1 MDLEPNQD
9 HSRQPNLSSMY
20 LLILLAQQVMRG
32 KSIDW
37 PRHGNSRKHT
47 TSYSSRVHTEAMPEA
62 MPEVSVGVGV
72 EKIVMESC
80 GVELAGDTLGRD
92 TLDPEL

>member
-20 LLILLAQQVMRG
+20 LLILLAQQVMHG

-37 PRHGNSRKHT
+37 PRHSSSRKHT
-47 TSYSSRVHTEAMPEA
+47 TSYSSRVHTEAMPE
-62 MPEVSVGVGV
+62 VSVGVGV
-72 EKIVMESC
+72 EKIVMEPC

>member
-1 MDLEPNQD
+1 
-9 HSRQPNLSSMY
+9 
-20 LLILLAQQVMRG
+20 
-32 KSIDW
+32 
-37 PRHGNSRKHT
+37 
-47 TSYSSRVHTEAMPEA
+47 MPEA